1 MVSDA
6 GPAGVSES
14 ALTGSSDPWA
24 AAVVLVGW
32 GDVADPGVES
42 HGVVLVADDRQLGPE
57 DFRVTDPV
65 EVWPLGF
72 DVAEQ
77 ALDPGLVGRG
87 AGPAEVLGD
96 RAHRHERS
104 RVHRGHLRPVVADG
118 EQHRWENV
126 NGG

>member
-6 GPAGVSES
+6 GPAGVSEPAS
-14 ALTGSSDPWA
+14 AGSSDAWA

-32 GDVADPGVES
+32 GDVADPGVQPD
-42 HGVVLVADDRQLGPE
+42 GVVLVADDRQLGAE
-57 DFRVTDPV
+57 DLRVADAV

-87 AGPAEVLGD
+87 AGPAEALGD
-96 RAHRHERS
+96 RAHCHERS
-104 RVHRGHLRPVVADG
+104 RVHRGHLRPVV
-118 EQHRWENV
+118 
-126 NGG
+126 